1 MAADEKLNE
10 MYGIKPPTGAAPQ
23 KPQEP
28 GIADPASVGAKV
40 LQSATFGFGADVAG
54 AVFGKQSE
62 VAIRGLEQNYDKAHP
77 LASMGID
84 LAVGIAQAAAT
95 GGGSTALT
103 GAKAIAKGVAMGAGY
118 GALSG
123 AGSGGSLEDRAD
135 KALKQGAVG
144 AVAGGALG
152 AVANAAKPLA
162 EKMGFFSS
170 DKAGAEKIMAALKK
184 DGKTPQE
191 LESFMKQNPDARIA
205 DFSPAV
211 ADLAGE
217 AGGSTQKAARTLGTN
232 VREDVS
238 QQQGRLQ
245 TQSTPLQNVKDQYAA
260 NLKGLEQQRK
270 QAYDT
275 AYSEVVPV
283 SPELKAALSHPDVE
297 PLVKQALSDYATKRM
312 NPKDIVSQAPKYAVG
327 KELPTAVIDDVQKA
341 LGDAARDP
349 AAMGKMKAGA
359 FQTLQGLLKDTQP
372 ATLDR
377 AQRLAAM
384 VGGEE
389 SKSGIIG
396 AQTWGSQF
404 AFGLKT
410 ADIQQWRSMDPLQKQ
425 YARIG
430 MTDGMERYL
439 TDAGSMGE
447 ARLRKIGEKL
457 GSDPQIREVLGDKE
471 ANQMKKVFIKEADRA
486 RTSQTMASG
495 GSKRAQWQE
504 DDMDRKLAHM
514 ANVGIP
520 GAHSVVGTAVRVLKS
535 MGMPEARSI
544 AIINQASKPGGLAA
558 LQKAGMD
565 QKTLDKVAQLVGNKG
580 VGARMA
586 EQENAKSER

>member
-1 MAADEKLNE
+1 MAYDEKLNE
-10 MYGIKPPTGAAPQ
+10 AYGIKPPAGSAPQ

-103 GAKAIAKGVAMGAGY
+103 GAKAVAKGVAMGAGY

-135 KALKQGAVG
+135 KALKQGAIG

-191 LESFMKQNPDARIA
+191 LESFMKQNPNARIA

-217 AGGSTQKAARTLGTN
+217 AGGVSQKAARTLGTN

-245 TQSTPLQNVKDQYAA
+245 TQSTPLQNMKDQYAA
-260 NLKGLEQQRK
+260 NLKGLENQRK
-270 QAYDT
+270 EAYNT
-275 AYSEVVPV
+275 AYSEVVPI
-283 SPELKAALSHPDVE
+283 SPELKTALSHPDVE

-312 NPKDIVSQAPKYAVG
+312 NPKDIVSQAPKYTVG

-359 FQTLQGLLKDTQP
+359 FQTLQGLLKDAQP
-372 ATLDR
+372 ASLDR
-377 AQRLAAM
+377 AQRLAAT

-410 ADIQQWRSMDPLQKQ
+410 APIDQWRSMDPLQKQ

-430 MTDGMERYL
+430 MVDGMERYL

-457 GSDPQIREVLGDKE
+457 GSDKEIREVLGDKE

-520 GAHSVVGTAVRVLKS
+520 GAHSVIGTGVRVLKS
-535 MGMPEARSI
+535 LGMPEARAT
-544 AIINQASKPGGLAA
+544 AIINQATKPGGLAA